1 MSTLAKVKKG
11 ETVMLCV
18 FTGMKIGP
26 KEVTAC
32 DKSTITIHHNG
43 KGDMT
48 FERNTGKL
56 IKPLPKNPKFSSF
69 ILEDDGTF
77 VRPTRK
83 GSKNKVK
90 EEVKE
95 EPVKKSKKPVKKSK
109 KKAKPEPEEVEEEE
123 APAKKVKKATKKP
136 IPKIE
141 EIKKIEDDE
150 EDWDDELEDDDDED
164 EYEDEE

>member
-32 DKSTITIHHNG
+32 DKSTITINHRK

-48 FERNTGKL
+48 FERKTGKL
-56 IKPLPKNPKFSSF
+56 IRPLPENPKFSSF
-69 ILEDDGTF
+69 IEEDDGTF
-77 VRPTRK
+77 VRPKRK
-83 GSKNKVK
+83 GNKNKAK
-90 EEVKE
+90 EE
-95 EPVKKSKKPVKKSK
+95 EPVKKSKKK
-109 KKAKPEPEEVEEEE
+109 KKTKPEDEEPEPEETEEEE
-123 APAKKVKKATKKP
+123 APVKKTKKATKKL

-141 EIKKIEDDE
+141 EIKEED
-150 EDWDDELEDDDDED
+150 EDWDDDLEDGDWED
-164 EYEDEE
+164 NEDEE

>member
-26 KEVTAC
+26 KEVTTC
-32 DKSTITIHHNG
+32 DKSTITIHHKK

-48 FERNTGKL
+48 FSRKTGKL
-56 IKPLPKNPKFSSF
+56 IKPLPENPKFSSF
-69 ILEDDGTF
+69 IVEDDGTF

-95 EPVKKSKKPVKKSK
+95 EPVKKTKKTKKT
-109 KKAKPEPEEVEEEE
+109 KPEPEEVEEDKT
-123 APAKKVKKATKKP
+123 PVKKTKKTAKKP

-141 EIKKIEDDE
+141 EIKEEDDE
-150 EDWDDELEDDDDED
+150 WEDEDEDDED
-164 EYEDEE
+164 FEED

>member
-32 DKSTITIHHNG
+32 DKSTITIHHKK

-48 FERNTGKL
+48 FSRKTGKL
-56 IKPLPKNPKFSSF
+56 IKPLPENPKFSSF
-69 ILEDDGTF
+69 IVEDDGTF

-90 EEVKE
+90 EEEKE
-95 EPVKKSKKPVKKSK
+95 EVKKETVKKTK
-109 KKAKPEPEEVEEEE
+109 NKAKPEPEEAKEDE

-141 EIKKIEDDE
+141 EIKEVDDEE
-150 EDWDDELEDDDDED
+150 EDWDDEEDFDDED
-164 EYEDEE
+164 E